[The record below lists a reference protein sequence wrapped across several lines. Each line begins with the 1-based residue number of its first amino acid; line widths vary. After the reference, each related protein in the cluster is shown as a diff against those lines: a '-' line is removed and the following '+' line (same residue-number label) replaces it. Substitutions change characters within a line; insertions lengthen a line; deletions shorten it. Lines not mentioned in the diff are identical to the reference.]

1 MGRFCLGSSQFV
13 VLVAGLLGIACVFG
27 IVFAP
32 QLNELHARLKVQQFE
47 QRFGFTTGPVLVP
60 NGAGGH
66 LELWGI
72 AAVAAGG
79 SFDLIGVRAGDVP
92 FEYHGHA
99 AARLLDALRR
109 ASAGERGDFEVGN
122 AADWMRPGQSLRHIV
137 IAAVKNP
144 S

>member
-1 MGRFCLGSSQFV
+1 
-13 VLVAGLLGIACVFG
+13 
-27 IVFAP
+27 
-32 QLNELHARLKVQQFE
+32 
-47 QRFGFTTGPVLVP
+47 VLVP

-72 AAVAAGG
+72 ATVAAGG

-109 ASAGERGDFEVGN
+109 ASAGERADFDVGN
-122 AADWMRPGQSLRHIV
+122 AADWMRPGQSLRQIV